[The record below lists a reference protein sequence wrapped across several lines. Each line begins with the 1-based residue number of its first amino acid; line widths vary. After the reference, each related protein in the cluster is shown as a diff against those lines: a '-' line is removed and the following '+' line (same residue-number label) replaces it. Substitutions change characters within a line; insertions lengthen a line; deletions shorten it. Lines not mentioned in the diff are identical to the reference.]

1 MNYSSSKLFALLAIF
16 MMSFCVNA
24 QNGKKFKVVLDPGHG
39 GKDTG
44 TNHKR
49 NVEKDIVL
57 AVALEVGKILEKQS
71 DIEVYYTRK
80 SDVFVAVKERSVL
93 ANNNNG
99 NVFVSIHCNGVNTES
114 ASGTETYVMGLSKN
128 KSNLDVAKTENSV
141 IMMEDDY
148 KTKYAGFDPK
158 SPESII
164 GLTLIQEDYIHQSI
178 DLASRVQDGFTNDL
192 KRKNRGVKQGPFW
205 VLHGAFMPSILIELG
220 FVSNTEEGNYLTS
233 SRGQKELASS
243 IAQGI
248 INYKAAYYGGS
259 KNVVV
264 VSSSDKE
271 AVKDSSSNKSNVTVT
286 RTSTKNTSKETS
298 SVSTKTTSSSNKG
311 IVFKVQIAAG
321 SSILALKPQ
330 NFKGLRGV
338 TSVRTNGTSRYYYG
352 ETSDYETAK
361 ENLRVAKNSG
371 HTSAFIVAFKD
382 GVSISVEEALK

>member
-1 MNYSSSKLFALLAIF
+1 MNYSRFKLFALLAVVLL
-16 MMSFCVNA
+16 SFSVNA

-44 TNHKR
+44 TNHKK

-57 AVALEVGKILEKQS
+57 AVALEVGKILEKQT

-80 SDVFVAVKERSVL
+80 TDVFVPVKERSVL

-99 NVFVSIHCNGVNTES
+99 NVFVSIHCNGVNSEA
-114 ASGTETYVMGLSKN
+114 ASGTETYVMGISKN

-148 KTKYAGFDPK
+148 KTKYAGFDPS

-164 GLTLIQEDYIHQSI
+164 GLTLIQEDYVHQSI

-192 KRKNRGVKQGPFW
+192 RRKNRGVKQGPFW

-220 FVSNTEEGNYLTS
+220 FVSNTDEGNYLTS
-233 SRGQKELASS
+233 SRGQKELATS

-259 KNVVV
+259 KTLVVAD
-264 VSSSDKE
+264 SSSKTV
-271 AVKDSSSNKSNVTVT
+271 AKDSSTTKNNTKEV
-286 RTSTKNTSKETS
+286 KNTSKE
-298 SVSTKTTSSSNKG
+298 VAKENTTSRKESTSKNNG
-311 IVFKVQIAAG
+311 IIFKVQIAAG
-321 SSILALKPQ
+321 SKELSLRPE

-338 TSVRTNGTSRYYYG
+338 TTMRAGNLSRYYYG
-352 ETSDYETAK
+352 ETSDYDTAK
-361 ENLRVAKNSG
+361 ENLKVAKNSG
-371 HTSAFIVAFKD
+371 HSSAFIVAFKN
-382 GVSISVEEALK
+382 GNAITIEEAIK

>member
-1 MNYSSSKLFALLAIF
+1 MNYSRFKLFALLAVVLL
-16 MMSFCVNA
+16 SFSVNA

-44 TNHKR
+44 TNHKK

-57 AVALEVGKILEKQS
+57 AVALEVGRILERQS
-71 DIEVYYTRK
+71 DIDVYYTRK
-80 SDVFVAVKERSVL
+80 TDVFVPVKERSVL

-99 NVFVSIHCNGVNTES
+99 NVFVSIHCNGVNTEA
-114 ASGTETYVMGLSKN
+114 ASGTETYVMGVSKN

-148 KTKYAGFDPK
+148 KTKYAGFDPS

-164 GLTLIQEDYIHQSI
+164 GLTLIQEDYVHQSI

-192 KRKNRGVKQGPFW
+192 RRKNRGVKQGPFW

-220 FVSNTEEGNYLTS
+220 FVSNTDEGSYLTS
-233 SRGQKELASS
+233 SRGQKELATS

-259 KNVVV
+259 KNLVVTDA
-264 VSSSDKE
+264 SSK
-271 AVKDSSSNKSNVTVT
+271 AIAKDSSASKNNTKEVKSTPKEVAKENTT
-286 RTSTKNTSKETS
+286 PRKESAPKNGG
-298 SVSTKTTSSSNKG
+298 V
-311 IVFKVQIAAG
+311 IFKVQIAAG
-321 SSILALKPQ
+321 SKELSLRPE

-338 TSVRTNGTSRYYYG
+338 TTMRAGNLSRYYYG
-352 ETSDYETAK
+352 ETSDYDTAK
-361 ENLRVAKNSG
+361 ENLRVAKSSG
-371 HTSAFIVAFKD
+371 HGSAFIVAFKN
-382 GVSISVEEALK
+382 GNSITVEEAIK